1 MVTKIPIAHT
11 DVRKA
16 TPFFRGQKRP
26 AGPVV
31 QPKRDA
37 HFFQP
42 RLAIGP
48 TDDVYEREADAVAD
62 QIMRKDDDKTVQPK
76 ISPVV
81 IQPKCAAC
89 EEEEEKLQRKG
100 TNESGPAVGGDL
112 EQYVSGLN
120 GTGQPLPT
128 EARSFM
134 EPKLG
139 YDFGKVKIHNDAPA
153 HASSRDIN
161 ALAYTHGEHIVFGEG
176 QYQPHTT
183 PGKKLLAHELTH
195 VVQQGSAGPS
205 SLQQSVQRQDGPPG
219 TATTPP
225 TTATG
230 PTTATTPPTVPT
242 TVTIDPSC
250 NAADIMDI
258 VNEALVWLD
267 DIYQQLLEYDA
278 DEVFASVVA
287 PRPGY
292 ARIARALQESFHT
305 TDLRYVEVIRR
316 RFLLLAQLLRASGRI
331 SIDCNGQFCTSGGAS
346 FTAAFV
352 RSPFALTMCSVGI
365 PGSRPIATFI
375 HELIHATIPQVG
387 ISNTVQVNGGVRDR
401 AYRDD
406 RAFRYLSPE
415 EALDNADS
423 YGTLAELLRTRST
436 STLSNPPVDTTA
448 ASCTQPAVV
457 LEAFARADQWNHFAL
472 SDLDTDVT
480 LLNGTAALNT
490 LNSANLAELNA
501 AFPNIT
507 TTVQL
512 VALRD
517 AFQLLKRS
525 GFDATTWDFACPPAT
540 DRNCNGAVAYSD
552 HGKVST
558 TAVTLRT
565 ISTQNTVTLCPDW
578 FTLSNDDRIR
588 TIYAAFLTGR
598 PSWIV
603 KGFTLSRV
611 FDYVDG
617 ARSFANSTIPA
628 PTTTSAQQHIDSD
641 QQFRNQQQQQNRPT
655 TP

>member
-1 MVTKIPIAHT
+1 MITKAPIAHKE
-11 DVRKA
+11 VRKVNNLH
-16 TPFFRGQKRP
+16 PDRRL
-26 AGPVV
+26 
-31 QPKRDA
+31 
-37 HFFQP
+37 FFQP
-42 RLAIGP
+42 KLAIGP

-62 QIMRKDDDKTVQPK
+62 QIMRKGDGKTVQPK

-81 IQPKCAAC
+81 IQAKCAAC
-89 EEEEEKLQRKG
+89 EEEEKLQRK
-100 TNESGPAVGGDL
+100 ESTDTGQTVGKDL
-112 EQYVSGLN
+112 EQYVSGLK

-128 EARSFM
+128 ETRSFL

-153 HASSRDIN
+153 HASSRNIN

-195 VVQQGSAGPS
+195 VVQQGSAGSS
-205 SLQQSVQRQDGPPG
+205 SLQQSVQREDGPPG
-219 TATTPP
+219 TTTTTP
-225 TTATG
+225 TTPAG
-230 PTTATTPPTVPT
+230 PTTATTPPTAPT
-242 TVTIDPSC
+242 TVTIDASC
-250 NAADIMDI
+250 NAKDIMDI

-278 DEVFASVVA
+278 DEVFASVIA
-287 PRPGY
+287 PRPRY
-292 ARIARALQESFHT
+292 ARVAAALRESFHT

-331 SIDCNGQFCTSGGAS
+331 TIDCNGQFCTSGGAS
-346 FTAAFV
+346 FTAAYV
-352 RSPFALTMCSVGI
+352 KSPYALTMCSVGI

-375 HELIHATIPQVG
+375 HELIHAAIPQVG
-387 ISNTVQVNGGVRDR
+387 ISNTVLGNSGVRDR

-423 YGTLAELLRTRST
+423 YGTLAELLRTSAT
-436 STLSNPPVDTTA
+436 SPLSKAPVDTTA

-472 SDLDTDVT
+472 SDLDLDVT
-480 LLNGTAALNT
+480 LLNGKAALNT
-490 LNSANLAELNA
+490 LNSGNLAELNA

-507 TTVQL
+507 TTAQL

-517 AFQLLKRS
+517 AFQTLKRS
-525 GFDATTWDFACPPAT
+525 GFDAGTWDFACPPAT
-540 DRNCNGAVAYSD
+540 DKNCKDAVAYSD

-558 TAVTLRT
+558 SAVTLRA

-578 FTLSNDDRIR
+578 FSLSSDDRIR
-588 TIYAAFLTGR
+588 TIYAAFLIGR

-603 KGFTLSRV
+603 AGFTLSRV

-617 ARSFANSTIPA
+617 AHSFTNATIPA
-628 PTTTSAQQHIDSD
+628 PATTSAQQHIDSD
-641 QQFRNQQQQQNRPT
+641 QQFRNQQKQQNRPKA

>member
-1 MVTKIPIAHT
+1 MEKCSTIS
-11 DVRKA
+11 
-16 TPFFRGQKRP
+16 TPNKDRRAQAFARPGEKELFFK
-26 AGPVV
+26 PVFT
-31 QPKRDA
+31 P
-37 HFFQP
+37 P
-42 RLAIGP
+42 LALQ
-48 TDDVYEREADAVAD
+48 R
-62 QIMRKDDDKTVQPK
+62 
-76 ISPVV
+76 
-81 IQPKCAAC
+81 KCAHG
-89 EEEEEKLQRKG
+89 EEEEEKLQRKEG
-100 TNESGPAVGGDL
+100 GPGEVRAGNPL
-112 EQYVSGLN
+112 EHYVRGLN
-120 GTGQPLPT
+120 NGGQSFPSET
-128 EARSFM
+128 RSFF

-139 YDFGKVKIHNDAPA
+139 YDFSKVKIHDDAPA
-153 HASSRDIN
+153 HASSRSIN

-225 TTATG
+225 TTAT
-230 PTTATTPPTVPT
+230 TPPTVPT

-292 ARIARALQESFHT
+292 ARIARALRESFHT

-387 ISNTVQVNGGVRDR
+387 ISNTVQANGGVRDR

-480 LLNGTAALNT
+480 LLNGTAALST
-490 LNSANLAELNA
+490 LNSGNLAELNA

-507 TTVQL
+507 TTAQL

-517 AFQLLKRS
+517 AFQTLKRS

-578 FTLSNDDRIR
+578 FTLSSDDRIR
-588 TIYAAFLTGR
+588 TIYAAFLIGR

-603 KGFTLSRV
+603 TGFTLSRV

-617 ARSFANSTIPA
+617 ARSFANATIPA

-641 QQFRNQQQQQNRPT
+641 QQFRNQQQQQQQQNRPR

>member
-1 MVTKIPIAHT
+1 MEKCSTKS
-11 DVRKA
+11 
-16 TPFFRGQKRP
+16 TPNKDRGPQAFARP
-26 AGPVV
+26 GE
-31 QPKRDA
+31 KE
-37 HFFQP
+37 HFFKP
-42 RLAIGP
+42 AFIP
-48 TDDVYEREADAVAD
+48 
-62 QIMRKDDDKTVQPK
+62 
-76 ISPVV
+76 PVDL
-81 IQPKCAAC
+81 QRKCAHC
-89 EEEEEKLQRKG
+89 EEEEEKLQRK
-100 TNESGPAVGGDL
+100 ESGPGEAQTGNPL
-112 EQYVSGLN
+112 EHYVEGLN
-120 GTGQPLPT
+120 NGGQ
-128 EARSFM
+128 SFPSETRRFF
-134 EPKLG
+134 EPRLG
-139 YDFGKVKIHNDAPA
+139 YDFSKVKIHNDAPA
-153 HASSRDIN
+153 HASSRSIN

-183 PGKKLLAHELTH
+183 SGKKLLAHELTH
-195 VVQQGSAGPS
+195 VVQQGSAAPS

-219 TATTPP
+219 TTPNTAP
-225 TTATG
+225 TTTG
-230 PTTATTPPTVPT
+230 PTTATAPPAAPT

-250 NAADIMDI
+250 NATEIMDI

-278 DEVFASVVA
+278 DEVFASVIA

-331 SIDCNGQFCTSGGAS
+331 SIDCNGRFCTSGGAS

-387 ISNTVQVNGGVRDR
+387 ISNTVQGNGGVRDR

-436 STLSNPPVDTTA
+436 SALSNPPVDTTA

-480 LLNGTAALNT
+480 LLNGTAALST
-490 LNSANLAELNA
+490 LNSGNLAELNA

-507 TTVQL
+507 TTAQL

-517 AFQLLKRS
+517 AFQTLKRS
-525 GFDATTWDFACPPAT
+525 GFDAGTWDFACPRAT

-565 ISTQNTVTLCPDW
+565 ISTQNTVNLCPDW
-578 FTLSNDDRIR
+578 FSLSSEDRIR
-588 TIYAAFLTGR
+588 TLYAAFLIGR

-603 KGFTLSRV
+603 AGFTLSRV
-611 FDYVDG
+611 FDFVDG
-617 ARSFANSTIPA
+617 ARSFVNATIPA
-628 PTTTSAQQHIDSD
+628 PTTTSAQEHIDSD
-641 QQFRNQQQQQNRPT
+641 QQFRTQQNQRNRPRT
-655 TP
+655 SP